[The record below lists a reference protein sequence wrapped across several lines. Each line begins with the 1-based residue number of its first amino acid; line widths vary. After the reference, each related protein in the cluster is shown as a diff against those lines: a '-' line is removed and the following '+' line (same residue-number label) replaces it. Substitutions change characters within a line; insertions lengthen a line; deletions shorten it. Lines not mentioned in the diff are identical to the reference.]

1 MKLIHRILGRLSVAL
16 LILMAVWA
24 VAFYAILTAEIND
37 ETDDTLE
44 DYAHDLITRVLA
56 GETLPSEDNG
66 TNNTYHLAEVTGTD
80 AAQRPAVS
88 YSDETMWMASKMET
102 EPARV
107 LRTVFD
113 DSEDRTWEL
122 TVAIPSFEKQ
132 DLQSRILLWIALL
145 YALMLA
151 TVVWVNVWIVRR
163 SFRPLYTL
171 LDWLGRVRPGAEVPP
186 LEMRGDVTE
195 FRLLGEAVVDS
206 VRRSGEMFDEQ
217 RLFTGNAAHELQT
230 PIAVCRGRLEMLAG
244 DPSLTEL
251 QLEQIGSVM
260 GTLDRLA
267 ALNRTL
273 LLLARIDNRGF
284 SGGVPVDATPILSR
298 LAEDYS
304 EVYGH
309 RAITVEVNAR
319 ATFRPVMD
327 ETLAGM
333 LWGNLLKNA
342 FVHSPDGGRVDVTI
356 SARGVAISNTAT
368 EGPLDPVVIFR
379 RFYRGNAHGGLA
391 GADQAGGSLGRE
403 TGTGLGLALVD
414 SICRLYGL
422 NIDYD
427 YTDGRHTFTI
437 KPPKA

>member
-1 MKLIHRILGRLSVAL
+1 MKLIHRILSRLSVAL
-16 LILMAVWA
+16 LVLMAGWA

-44 DYAHDLITRVLA
+44 DYAHDLVTRVLA

-66 TNNTYHLAEVTGTD
+66 TNNTYHLVEVTGTD
-80 AAQRPAVS
+80 AARGPAVR
-88 YSDETMWMASKMET
+88 YSDETVWMASKMET

-113 DSEDRTWEL
+113 DSAGRTWEL

-132 DLQSRILLWIALL
+132 DLQGRILIWTAIL
-145 YALMLA
+145 YALLLA
-151 TVVWVNVWIVRR
+151 TVVAAGAWIVRR
-163 SFRPLYTL
+163 SFRPLYAL
-171 LDWLGRVRPGAEVPP
+171 LDWLGGVRPGVEPPP

-195 FRLLGEAVVDS
+195 FRLLGDAVVDS

-230 PIAVCRGRLEMLAG
+230 PIAVCRSRLEMLAG
-244 DPSLTEL
+244 DGSLTEP
-251 QLEQIGSVM
+251 QLEQIGAVM
-260 GTLDRLA
+260 STLDRLA

-284 SGGVPVDATPILSR
+284 SGGTPVDATPILRR

-304 EVYGH
+304 EVYHH
-309 RAITVEVNAR
+309 RGVTIDVRAR
-319 ATFRPVMD
+319 EPFRPVMD
-327 ETLAGM
+327 ETLAGV

-342 FVHSPDGGRVDVTI
+342 FVHSPDGGRVEVAISARAVTI
-356 SARGVAISNTAT
+356 SNAATA
-368 EGPLDPVVIFR
+368 GPLDPVVIFR
-379 RFYRGNAHGGLA
+379 RFYRGGG
-391 GADQAGGSLGRE
+391 E

-422 NIDYD
+422 HIDYD
-427 YTDGRHTFTI
+427 HTDGRHTFTI
-437 KPPKA
+437 KPPKP

>member
-1 MKLIHRILGRLSVAL
+1 MKLIWRTVGRLSVAL
-16 LILMAVWA
+16 LILMAGWA

-56 GETLPSEDNG
+56 GQTLPAEDNG
-66 TNNTYHLAEVTGTD
+66 TNNTYHLVELTGMAD
-80 AAQRPAVS
+80 AASRPPVR
-88 YSDETMWMASKMET
+88 YSDETVWIASKMET

-113 DSEDRTWEL
+113 DATGRTWEL

-132 DLQSRILLWIALL
+132 DLQGRILIWIALL

-151 TVVWVNVWIVRR
+151 TVVGVNAWIVRR
-163 SFRPLYTL
+163 SFRPLYAL
-171 LDWLGRVRPGAEVPP
+171 LDWLATVRPGAATPP

-195 FRLLGEAVVDS
+195 FRLLGEAMVDS

-230 PIAVCRGRLEMLAG
+230 PIAVCRSRLEMLAG
-244 DPSLTEL
+244 DPSLTER
-251 QLEQIGSVM
+251 QLEQIGAVM

-273 LLLARIDNRGF
+273 LLLAKIDNRGF
-284 SGGVPVDATPILSR
+284 TDGAEVDATPILRR
-298 LAEDYS
+298 LAADYS
-304 EVYGH
+304 EVYSH
-309 RAITVEVNAR
+309 RSLSVDVNVR
-319 ATFRPVMD
+319 APFRLTMD
-327 ETLAGM
+327 ETLAGV

-342 FVHSPDGGRVDVTI
+342 FVYSLDGGRVEVMI
-356 SARGVAISNTAT
+356 SAAEVSVANSAAG
-368 EGPLDPVVIFR
+368 GPLDPVVIFR
-379 RFYRGNAHGGLA
+379 RFYRGGG
-391 GADQAGGSLGRE
+391 E
-403 TGTGLGLALVD
+403 TGTGLGLALVE

-422 NIDYD
+422 RIDYNFAE
-427 YTDGRHTFTI
+427 GRHIFTI
-437 KPPKA
+437 KPPKP